1 MAAACLYAPP
11 MVRIML
17 ALLALLGFAAQ
28 AVPAQARLSGAG
40 GAEVGSVEARPAPV
54 GAVFAKRSPVAPAK
68 IHIAAGAEIPR
79 WHTVRTN
86 VLALTVRLRIDRSHE

>member
-1 MAAACLYAPP
+1 MSCLYAPP

-40 GAEVGSVEARPAPV
+40 GTEVGSVEARPAVVRAVAAVRSLLPPV
-54 GAVFAKRSPVAPAK
+54 KAYVAAAEQPVWHRAEAVALAP
-68 IHIAAGAEIPR
+68 
-79 WHTVRTN
+79 
-86 VLALTVRLRIDRSHE
+86 TVRLRSDRSRE